1 MADPSLAGG
10 RGGESLSAGAARL
23 IRPRAMRIIAAS
35 PGAAAAARRA
45 IMQERLNVLEFLVA
59 ATPRGR
65 L

>member
-1 MADPSLAGG
+1 
-10 RGGESLSAGAARL
+10 
-23 IRPRAMRIIAAS
+23 MRIIAAS